1 MSGRLV
7 LGVETVTKI
16 GSLAVV
22 RDGKVLGRI
31 TIDTQLNHTARLI
44 SSLDELL
51 RSLGVR
57 IRDIGAIS
65 VDIGPGS
72 FTGIRVGLST
82 AMGLAQPFDLP
93 LIGVCS
99 LEVLC
104 CKVKAPEGIRFLVP
118 VIDAKRGLFY
128 SAVYGVDG
136 TEIKRPYL
144 TTKENL
150 PQEGFH
156 FGPEIDNTYPDAE
169 TVAKIGERKIKEGK
183 VEKKIEPMYLH
194 AIEYRI

>member
-7 LGVETVTKI
+7 LGIETVTRI

-22 RDGKVLGRI
+22 RDGEILGQA
-31 TIDTQLNHTARLI
+31 TIDTQLKHTARLI
-44 SSLDELL
+44 STLGT
-51 RSLGVR
+51 LGVS
-57 IRDIGAIS
+57 IAEIDAIA

-72 FTGIRVGLST
+72 FTGIRVGLSS
-82 AMGLAQPFDLP
+82 AMGLAQPFDIP

-104 CKVKAPEGIRFLVP
+104 RKATSPDGIKFLVP

-128 SAVYGVDG
+128 SATYGLDG
-136 TEIKRPYL
+136 SEIKRPYL

-150 PQEGFH
+150 PQGFH
-156 FGPEIDNTYPDAE
+156 FGPEIDNTYPDAV
-169 TVAKIGERKIKEGK
+169 TVAKIAMEKIKEGK
-183 VEKKIEPMYLH
+183 VEKNIEPMYLH
-194 AIEYRI
+194 EIEYTKWH